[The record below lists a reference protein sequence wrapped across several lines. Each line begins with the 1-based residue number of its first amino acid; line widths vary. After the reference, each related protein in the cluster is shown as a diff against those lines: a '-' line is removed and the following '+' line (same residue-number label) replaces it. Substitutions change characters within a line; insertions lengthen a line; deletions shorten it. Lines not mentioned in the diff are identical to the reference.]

1 MRFQLSTFKFALTLF
16 VAALLLSAAARGGSA
31 GAQEAAGGGSVPGRV
46 AVMLA
51 AVDKEGRP
59 FEGLRPEDLRVT
71 VEGTEQKVASLTRAE
86 GVPLRVAFL
95 LDASAS
101 QERILPL
108 ARDVSAKLAAMLLRP
123 GVDEMAVVSFT
134 GDPKLVQDLT
144 DDPEA
149 LRRAFA
155 SVEFVPLKVPTGGGG
170 GGGPRRRQPPSDQR
184 AVATAIWDSL
194 VFVCDNPFARAK
206 PGRRAVVLFTDG
218 TDTASRTKLEKAVER
233 LAREGVAVYSIGF
246 ADTFSFDE
254 VEQGGLRKVSER
266 TGGRALFPRKWEDI
280 PAAFQQVGYGLL
292 SSYTLELAPQLLK
305 GAGKASRLRV
315 EVVNPGLRKRGLE
328 LAYPQAVYDGPPPAR
343 R

>member
-1 MRFQLSTFKFALTLF
+1 LRFQLSTFKFVLTPF
-16 VAALLLSAAARGGSA
+16 ITALLLSAAARDGSA
-31 GAQEAAGGGSVPGRV
+31 GAQEAAGGGSGPGRV
-46 AVMLA
+46 AVTLG

-101 QERILPL
+101 QERVIPV
-108 ARDVSAKLAAMLLRP
+108 AQDVSAKLAVMLLRP
-123 GVDEMAVVSFT
+123 GVDEVAVVSFS
-134 GDPKLVQDLT
+134 GDPTLVQDLT
-144 DDPEA
+144 GDPEA

-155 SVEFVPLKVPTGGGG
+155 SVEFVPPKGLTAGGVVV
-170 GGGPRRRQPPSDQR
+170 GPRRQPLPDPR
-184 AVATAIWDSL
+184 AISTAVWDSL
-194 VFVCDNPFARAK
+194 VFVCDNVFARAK

-218 TDTASRTKLEKAVER
+218 VDTASRTKLDKAVER
-233 LAREGVAVYSIGF
+233 LARAGVAVYSIGF

-292 SSYTLELAPQLLK
+292 SSYTLELTPQLLK
-305 GAGKASRLRV
+305 GAGKASRLRF
-315 EVVNPGLRKRGLE
+315 EVVNPELRKRGLQ
-328 LAYPQAVYDGPPPAR
+328 LAYPQSVYDGPPPAR